1 MAYYLS
7 RTWVLC
13 VVLIL
18 RIGSLS
24 AQTNDSLLSNATL
37 DQCVQYALTHQP
49 VIQQSLIDESI
60 TETIIKDKLS
70 EWYPQLNFAYL
81 FQHNFQ
87 LQKVVFQGN
96 TIKLGTDNTSAMQ
109 VTLNQN
115 LFNRDVL
122 LASKTKDD
130 VRTQFKQVTIGTK
143 IEIAAATAKAFYD
156 VLTTMQQIKAADEDI
171 IRLERSLNDA
181 YSRYTVG
188 ITDKTDYK
196 RATIA
201 LNNTKALRQTN
212 DAALHAKME
221 YLKSLMGYPVSGDLT
236 ITYDSLK
243 MESELFVDTATK
255 AEYNK
260 RMEYQLLA
268 TKRKLQ
274 EANLRYNKWSYL
286 PNVSLNGAYNLN
298 FQDNNFTKLYGQ
310 AFPNSYAGLNISVP
324 IFQGGKRKYN
334 IQQQEWELKRMDW
347 DMIKLQQDINTEYT
361 QAMAVYKGNLAA
373 FLALKENVEL
383 AKEVYDII
391 ELQYKSGIKTYLE
404 VINAETDLRTA
415 KINYYDALNRLLS
428 SKIDVQKSLGELI
441 F

>member
-1 MAYYLS
+1 MAYYLR

-13 VVLIL
+13 VVLISG
-18 RIGSLS
+18 IGSIS
-24 AQTNDSLLSNATL
+24 AQTNDSLLSNASL
-37 DQCVQYALTHQP
+37 EQCVQYALMHQP

-70 EWYPQLNFAYL
+70 DWYPQLNFAYL

-109 VTLNQN
+109 VTLHQN

-130 VRTQFKQVTIGTK
+130 VRTQVKQVTTGTK

-156 VLTTMQQIKAADEDI
+156 VLTTLQQIKATDEDI
-171 IRLERSLNDA
+171 VRLERSLKDA

-188 ITDKTDYK
+188 IADKTDYK

-201 LNNTKALRQTN
+201 LNNANALRKSN
-212 DAALHAKME
+212 NAALEAKME

-243 MESELFVDTATK
+243 MENELFVDTVAK
-255 AEYNK
+255 AAYSN
-260 RMEYQLLA
+260 RVEYQLLA

-286 PNVSLNGAYNLN
+286 PDVSLNGAYNLN
-298 FQDNNFTKLYGQ
+298 FQDNSFSKLYGQ

-334 IQQQEWELKRMDW
+334 IRQQEWELKRMDW
-347 DMIKLQQDINTEYT
+347 DMVKLQQNISTEYA
-361 QAMAVYKGNLAA
+361 QAMALYKSNLAA
-373 FLALKENVEL
+373 FVALKENVEL
-383 AKEVYDII
+383 AKEVYDVI
-391 ELQYKSGIKTYLE
+391 ELQYKSGVKTYLE
-404 VINAETDLRTA
+404 VVAAETDLRTA

-428 SKIDVQKSLGELI
+428 SKIDVQKAMGALI

>member
-1 MAYYLS
+1 MAYYLR

-13 VVLIL
+13 VVLISG
-18 RIGSLS
+18 IGSIS
-24 AQTNDSLLSNATL
+24 AQTNDSLLSNASL
-37 DQCVQYALTHQP
+37 EQCVQYALMHQP

-70 EWYPQLNFAYL
+70 DWYPQLNFAYL

-109 VTLNQN
+109 VTLHQN

-130 VRTQFKQVTIGTK
+130 VRTQVKQVTTGTK

-156 VLTTMQQIKAADEDI
+156 VLTTLQQIKATDEDI
-171 IRLERSLNDA
+171 VRLERSLKDA

-188 ITDKTDYK
+188 IADKTDYK

-201 LNNTKALRQTN
+201 LNNANALRKSN
-212 DAALHAKME
+212 NAALEAKME

-243 MESELFVDTATK
+243 MENELFVDTVAK
-255 AEYNK
+255 AAYSN
-260 RMEYQLLA
+260 RVEYQLLA

-274 EANLRYNKWSYL
+274 EANLRYNK
-286 PNVSLNGAYNLN
+286 
-298 FQDNNFTKLYGQ
+298 
-310 AFPNSYAGLNISVP
+310 
-324 IFQGGKRKYN
+324 
-334 IQQQEWELKRMDW
+334 
-347 DMIKLQQDINTEYT
+347 
-361 QAMAVYKGNLAA
+361 
-373 FLALKENVEL
+373 VEL
-383 AKEVYDII
+383 F
-391 ELQYKSGIKTYLE
+391 T
-404 VINAETDLRTA
+404 
-415 KINYYDALNRLLS
+415 
-428 SKIDVQKSLGELI
+428 
-441 F
+441 